1 LAVTEY
7 AIGQRWVSN
16 GEAELGLGII
26 KDNSG
31 RRIEVSFPAAG
42 EQRTYATENAPLSR
56 VIYPVGDRIK
66 TDEEVSFII
75 SARHDINDC
84 YIYQGEDDLGNE
96 ISIHEMDLNSFVQFS
111 QPQDRLFAGQID
123 KNRQFELR
131 IETLAHQH
139 QLQQTTVFGLMGA
152 RAQLLPHQI
161 YIAYQVS
168 QRHAPRVLLADEV
181 GLGKTIEAGLILHQ
195 QLITGRTQ
203 RALIVV
209 PDSLVH
215 QWLVEMLRRFNLPF
229 TIMDDERY
237 SAIIE
242 SNEGNPFES
251 AQLVLC
257 SLSSLT
263 LNLAMYEDALHA
275 SWDMMIVDEAHHL
288 QWNDQQAS
296 AEYQCIEGL
305 AREVAGLLLL
315 TATPEQ
321 LGIESHFARLRLLD
335 PDRYFDLA
343 TFRQQE
349 ADYQPV
355 SGLVNQLL
363 IDDAQP
369 TLVSL
374 QSTIEKYLGQVG
386 YLALAEADDFVMARD
401 QAIRDLLDRHGTG
414 RILFRNTRD
423 VVEGFPERHLHIYP
437 LIAPDEY
444 RALQADADI
453 MALIQAE
460 RLLSDNAKA
469 DWLNSDS
476 RVKWL
481 AQWLIEHKSD
491 KVLVICAQAE
501 TAQTLELY
509 LRVNIGLRSSV
520 FHEGLSLVH
529 RDRAAAYFADDEEGA
544 QVMICSE
551 IGSEGRNFQFSHHL
565 VLFDLPLNP
574 DLLEQR
580 IGRLDRI
587 GQHHNVQIHVP
598 YYESSA
604 QDVLLKWYHQGLN
617 AFEQVFSAGG
627 AIKLVVNESLEYCL
641 LNADDNKSI
650 NELIDETQK
659 LTAETLTKLQQG
671 RDRLLELN
679 SCDLPVAN
687 ELVANL
693 NEASNTLE
701 LASYMDKVF
710 DEYGVDQQMH
720 SADSI
725 ILEPGNHMV
734 EHQFPSLPEDGL
746 TATYKR
752 HRALIREDM
761 AFLSWEHPMV
771 LGSMDMII
779 NSDFGNS
786 AFCTLDNDNLPA
798 GTLLLEA
805 IFTMKCPAPRSLQV
819 GRYLNH
825 SYLRIVADEQGQD
838 FSELLTETAFN
849 DQAGRIPRVTAQE
862 LVRHARPKI
871 SELIVHAQQLAVTK
885 QRLIIDQAIST
896 MHRSLQPEQDRL
908 TALSAVNSNIRPE
921 EITYIEQ
928 SQQLLVEY
936 LQSAQLSLDAVRVAI
951 VTHS

>member
-1 LAVTEY
+1 MAVTEY

-42 EQRTYATENAPLSR
+42 EQRTYAAENAPLSR
-56 VIYPVGDRIK
+56 VVYPVGDRVK
-66 TDEEVSFII
+66 TDEDVSFII
-75 SARHDINDC
+75 TARHDINGC
-84 YIYQGEDDLGNE
+84 YIYQGDDDLGNE

-131 IETLAHQH
+131 MATLAHQN
-139 QLQQTTVFGLMGA
+139 QLQQTPVFGLMGA
-152 RAQLLPHQI
+152 RVQLLPHQI
-161 YIAYQVS
+161 YIAHQVS

-215 QWLVEMLRRFNLPF
+215 QWLVEMLRRFNLSF

-237 SAIIE
+237 SAILE

-251 AQLVLC
+251 AQLILC

-263 LNLAMYEDALHA
+263 LNEAMYDHALQA

-288 QWNDQQAS
+288 QWHELQAS
-296 AEYQCIEGL
+296 TEYQCIEGL

-343 TFRQQE
+343 KFRQQE
-349 ADYQPV
+349 AEYQPV
-355 SGLVNQLL
+355 SELVNQLL
-363 IDDAQP
+363 AENAQQE
-369 TLVSL
+369 LKSL
-374 QSTIEKYLGQVG
+374 QTTIEQYLGQAG
-386 YLALAEADDFVMARD
+386 YLAIQNADDFVSARD
-401 QAIRDLLDRHGTG
+401 QAISDLLDRHGTG

-423 VVEGFPERHLHIYP
+423 VVEGFPERHLHAYP
-437 LIAPDEY
+437 LVAPTEYIAE
-444 RALQADADI
+444 QADADI
-453 MALIQAE
+453 LARIQSE
-460 RLLSDNAKA
+460 RILGD
-469 DWLNSDS
+469 DWLKTDT
-476 RVKWL
+476 RVTWL
-481 AQWLIEHKSD
+481 AEWLNEHKLD

-501 TAQTLELY
+501 TAQSLEVY
-509 LRVNIGLRSSV
+509 LRINKGFRSSV

-529 RDRAAAYFADDEEGA
+529 RDRAAAYFADEEEGA

-587 GQHHNVQIHVP
+587 GQHHNVEIHVP
-598 YYESSA
+598 YYEDSA

-617 AFEQVFSAGG
+617 AFELVFSAGS
-627 AIKLVVNESLEYCL
+627 AIKLAVNESLEKCL
-641 LNADDNKSI
+641 LQANDEKGIAN
-650 NELIDETQK
+650 LIEETQK
-659 LTAETLTKLQQG
+659 LTAETLEILQQG

-687 ELVANL
+687 ELVADL

-701 LASYMDKVF
+701 LASYMDKIF
-710 DEYGVDQQMH
+710 DEYGVEQQIH

-734 EHQFPSLPEDGL
+734 EHQFPGLPEDGI

-752 HRALIREDM
+752 HRALVREDM

-771 LGSMDMII
+771 LGSLDMII

-786 AFCTLDNDNLPA
+786 AFCTLENDDLPA

-825 SYLRIVADEQGQD
+825 SYLRIVADEHGRD
-838 FSELLTETAFN
+838 FNELLTETMFN
-849 DQAGRIPRVTAQE
+849 DSAGRIPRVTAQE

-871 SELIVHAQQLAVTK
+871 TELIIQAQQLAVTK
-885 QRLIIDQAIST
+885 QQLIIEQAIST

-908 TALSAVNSNIRPE
+908 TALAAVNSTIRPE
-921 EITYIEQ
+921 EIAYIEQ
-928 SQQLLVEY
+928 SQQLLVDY

-951 VTHS
+951 VTHG

>member
-26 KDNSG
+26 KNNSG
-31 RRIEVSFPAAG
+31 RRLEVSFPAAA
-42 EQRTYATENAPLSR
+42 EQRTYAAENAPLSR
-56 VIYPVGDRIK
+56 VTYPEGERVK
-66 TDEEVSFII
+66 TDEDVSFII
-75 SARHDINDC
+75 TARHDINGC
-84 YIYQGEDDLGNE
+84 YIYQGDDDLGNE
-96 ISIHEMDLNSFVQFS
+96 ISIHEMNLNSFVQFS

-123 KNRQFELR
+123 KNRQFALR

-139 QLQQTTVFGLMGA
+139 KLQQTAVFGLMGA

-161 YIAYQVS
+161 YIAHQVS

-215 QWLVEMLRRFNLPF
+215 QWLVEMLRRFNLSF

-263 LNLAMYEDALHA
+263 LNEAMYDDALQA

-288 QWNDQQAS
+288 QWNEQQAS
-296 AEYQCIEGL
+296 SEYQCIEGL

-343 TFRQQE
+343 KFRQQE
-349 ADYQPV
+349 AEYQPV
-355 SGLVNQLL
+355 SELVNQLL
-363 IDDAQP
+363 ADNAQQILI
-369 TLVSL
+369 TLQPS
-374 QSTIEKYLGQVG
+374 IEKYLGQDG
-386 YLALAEADDFVMARD
+386 YLALENTDDFVAMRD
-401 QAIRDLLDRHGTG
+401 QAISNLLDRHGTG

-423 VVEGFPERHLHIYP
+423 VVEGFPERHLHGYP
-437 LIAPDEY
+437 LVAPAEY
-444 RALQADADI
+444 VTEQAEADI
-453 MALIQAE
+453 LALIQPE
-460 RLLSDNAKA
+460 RVLSDNGGD
-469 DWLNSDS
+469 DWLKRDS
-476 RVKWL
+476 RVTWL
-481 AQWLIEHKSD
+481 AEWLNEHKSD
-491 KVLVICAQAE
+491 KVLIICAQAE

-509 LRVNIGLRSSV
+509 LRVNKGFRSSV
-520 FHEGLSLVH
+520 FHQGLSLVH
-529 RDRAAAYFADDEEGA
+529 RDRAAAYFADEEEGA

-587 GQHHNVQIHVP
+587 GQHHDVQIHVP
-598 YYESSA
+598 YYQDSA
-604 QDVLLKWYHQGLN
+604 QDVLLQWYHQGLN
-617 AFEQVFSAGG
+617 AFEHVFSAGS
-627 AIKLVVNESLEYCL
+627 AIKQAVNESLENCL
-641 LNADDNKSI
+641 LHADDKQSVSN
-650 NELIDETQK
+650 LIKETQE
-659 LTAETLTKLQQG
+659 LTAKTLKTLQQG

-679 SCDLPVAN
+679 SCNMPIAN
-687 ELVANL
+687 ELVADL

-701 LASYMDKVF
+701 LASYMDKIF
-710 DEYGVDQQMH
+710 DEYGVEQQIH

-734 EHQFPSLPEDGL
+734 DHQFPSLPEEGL

-752 HRALIREDM
+752 HRALVREDM

-771 LGSMDMII
+771 LGSLDMII

-805 IFTMKCPAPRSLQV
+805 IFTMKCPAPKSLQV

-838 FSELLTETAFN
+838 FNELLTETTFN
-849 DQAGRIPRVTAQE
+849 DAAGRIPRVTAQE

-871 SELIVHAQQLAVTK
+871 TELIIQAKQLAVTK
-885 QRLIIDQAIST
+885 QQPIIDQAIST
-896 MHRSLQPEQDRL
+896 MQQSLQPEQDRL
-908 TALSAVNSNIRPE
+908 TALAAVNSTIRPE
-921 EITYIEQ
+921 EIVYIEQ
-928 SQQLLVEY
+928 SQQLLLEY

-951 VTHS
+951 VTHD